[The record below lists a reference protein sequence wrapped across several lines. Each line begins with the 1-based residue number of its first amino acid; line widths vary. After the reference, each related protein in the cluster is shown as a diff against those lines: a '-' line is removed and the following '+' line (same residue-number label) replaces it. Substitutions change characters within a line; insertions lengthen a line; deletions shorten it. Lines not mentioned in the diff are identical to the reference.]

1 MRRLILLIPLCIACA
16 SAQADNQR
24 GRTIHVPGAIATI
37 QAAIELAAEGDTV
50 LVAAGTYTEN
60 LVFQGRDI
68 VLRGAGV
75 GATVLD
81 ADRNGSGIVIESG
94 ESRACV
100 VEHMS
105 IVRGTG
111 TVRIFPDRSGFMG
124 GGGIFVEE
132 ASPTLRQLRIE
143 RCKPDWEYRIA
154 IGGGV
159 HLRYSQARI
168 EAVALHADSAG
179 AGGGIFA
186 TDCTDLELV
195 GLTITDCEGGLEG
208 GGGIEAARLTGA
220 VFDSLIITSCTGKSV
235 LLYHD
240 AMGGAILASG
250 TDVTIRNSIFT
261 DNVSNAGGAIYFYS
275 GGPFYVE
282 NCLFARNF
290 AGSSGDRYP
299 GPRYG
304 GAICAWGVPDVDV
317 TNCTFVDNFA
327 VGRDWGT
334 PEGLAVAMW
343 GGTFVN
349 NIVTDHKWYSAVI
362 GPERREYNLYFH
374 NDLDFY
380 GDPAEGEIFTNPHYL
395 RPRKDDYRLRPNSP
409 AIDAGDPARLDP
421 DGSRSDIGAFPVF
434 RPRDLLPVARE

>member
-1 MRRLILLIPLCIACA
+1 MRPYFLLLPPLIACA
-16 SAQADNQR
+16 TAQADNQR

-100 VEHMS
+100 VERMS

-154 IGGGV
+154 HGGGI
-159 HLRYSQARI
+159 HLTHSQARI

-179 AGGGIFA
+179 GGGGIAA
-186 TDCTDLELV
+186 TMCEGLELV
-195 GLTITDCEGGLEG
+195 GLTITDCEGGVYG
-208 GGGIEAARLTGA
+208 GGGINAGA
-220 VFDSLIITSCTGKSV
+220 VSDV
-235 LLYHD
+235 LLDSISVRNCDGSNDVVYHD
-240 AMGGAILASG
+240 GSGGAIHIGG
-250 TDVTIRNSIFT
+250 TNITIRNSIFT
-261 DNVSNAGGAIYFYS
+261 DNVSNEGGALDFVM

-282 NCLFARNF
+282 NCLFVRNR
-290 AGSSGDRYP
+290 ATSSGDRYP

-304 GAICAWGVPDVDV
+304 GAILAWLVPDVHV

-327 VGRDWGT
+327 VGRMGVA

-349 NIVTDHKWYSAVI
+349 NMVTDHKWYSAVF

-380 GDPAEGEIFTNPHYL
+380 GDPAEGEIFANPSYL
-395 RPRKDDYRLRPNSP
+395 RPGKDDYRLRPNSP

-421 DGSRSDIGAFPVF
+421 DGSRSDIGASPVY
-434 RPRDLLPVARE
+434 RPRDLLPVTRE